1 MWYQSSCFEDP
12 SSRYIQTAFSCQL
25 RVWSSPLYLLSFPP
39 RCTGSHE
46 PWTCKADT
54 GMTKALRSLNWTSTR
69 CDSWPHGGAKIGC
82 LLVFSGLV
90 SEVVDGLSEECDGKQ
105 AAVMILKQ
113 QTARKKITL
122 IFSVC
127 VAGRTLHFLV
137 IFHSKSQK
145 NSILHEDN
153 SQKCYIDTLYIM
165 VVTGCYSLAVI
176 NLYSF

>member
-1 MWYQSSCFEDP
+1 MWYQSSCFEDQ

-127 VAGRTLHFLV
+127 VAGRTFHFLV

-153 SQKCYIDTLYIM
+153 SQKFYIDTLYIT
-165 VVTGCYSLAVI
+165 VVTGC
-176 NLYSF
+176 F